1 MGTWALSYFYV
12 NTIITKKLSLH
23 WQLSRK
29 SSCCVPMCIRCHL
42 QAETPCEVSVIFI
55 HHLWTFWMDLRGD
68 VKNLQLVLELDSG
81 HKTRVNKTVNLYNYL
96 RFCSN
101 IMCIA
106 GPNNNLWLTEVIG
119 VDINGHSMPNDSNFA
134 LFLQLGVLWVR
145 MGANWRF
152 GDFVVMVILE
162 MKITAFTYLLS
173 SDSEGYDS
181 FPKHLDFALAPNKTN
196 EGVKKQYNTRYHDKS
211 QHIVTYVAVFR
222 LYTFSLVR
230 WRLRTEIEWRWGS
243 WQLLNPLNSFD
254 EP

>member
-1 MGTWALSYFYV
+1 MSKYPQLTKISHLCDIKYGYLGLFLLLLMCR
-12 NTIITKKLSLH
+12 IILLCITKKLSLH

-181 FPKHLDFALAPNKTN
+181 FPKHLDLALAPNKTN
-196 EGVKKQYNTRYHDKS
+196 E
-211 QHIVTYVAVFR
+211 
-222 LYTFSLVR
+222 
-230 WRLRTEIEWRWGS
+230 WGWEAMEHS
-243 WQLLNPLNSFD
+243 ITW
-254 EP
+254 